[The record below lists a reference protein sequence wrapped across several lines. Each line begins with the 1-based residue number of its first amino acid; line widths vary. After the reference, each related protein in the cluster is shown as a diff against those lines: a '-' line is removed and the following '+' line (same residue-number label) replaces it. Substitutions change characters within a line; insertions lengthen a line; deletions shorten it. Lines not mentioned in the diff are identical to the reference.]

1 MRDTLALTA
10 RILFLFSDT
19 GGGHRSATEAIV
31 EALHGRYGDRI
42 STQMVDFL
50 ARYAPGPFG
59 RFPAW
64 YPAMVR
70 IPQLWAL
77 GYRLSNG
84 RRRTRLVFGSVWW
97 YVADS
102 IRRLLAEHPC
112 DLVVATHPL
121 ILDPLLRGYGRRERP
136 PLVTVV
142 TDLVTTH
149 AFWYHPETDLCLV
162 PTEEA
167 RRRALRN
174 GVAAE
179 KVLVTG
185 LPVATGFR
193 GPRSERTALRAE
205 LGWPPD
211 LPVALLVG
219 GGEGMGPL
227 GEIAAAVDA
236 ARLGIGLAVVVG
248 RNEKLRARLD
258 THRWAGPTRIYGFVR
273 NMPALMAAADVLLT
287 KAGPGTVTEA
297 LNAGLPMILYG
308 RLPGQED
315 GNVKLVTDAGAGV
328 WAPSMR
334 AIVSSLRDLVGDPDR
349 RSRAVAAC
357 HRVARPESAA
367 EIAGILASMLRP
379 GS

>member
-1 MRDTLALTA
+1 MKLGDLPTVPVDDIAIHERD
-10 RILFLFSDT
+10 R
-19 GGGHRSATEAIV
+19 
-31 EALHGRYGDRI
+31 
-42 STQMVDFL
+42 
-50 ARYAPGPFG
+50 
-59 RFPAW
+59 
-64 YPAMVR
+64 
-70 IPQLWAL
+70 
-77 GYRLSNG
+77 
-84 RRRTRLVFGSVWW
+84 
-97 YVADS
+97 
-102 IRRLLAEHPC
+102 

-149 AFWYHPETDLCLV
+149 AFWYHPEADLCLV

-334 AIVSSLRDLVGDPDR
+334 AIVSSLKALHRAALKPDGAGKGHIIIMWPWHG
-349 RSRAVAAC
+349 RAGHMTMWPSFRPHAHAA
-357 HRVARPESAA
+357 SDAA
-367 EIAGILASMLRP
+367 LPIYERGP
-379 GS
+379 